1 MSKSQGKLLIV
12 DDNRELLAALKMFL
26 SRHFQSVRTERNP
39 NLIPAI
45 LNKEPFDMILL
56 DMNFKAGA
64 NSGNEGIYWMRQIH
78 ELDPDIT
85 VVFITAYGDV
95 DLAVRSMKEGAVDFI
110 QKSWDEEKILST
122 ILSAYKLHQSRI
134 EINKLRN
141 RQDHLSQELG
151 NRQQVY
157 RCQSEPMQ
165 RIYEMIGK
173 VAGTDANIL
182 ITGENGTG
190 KEMIAREVHHQS
202 RRKDEIF
209 LNLDLGAIPETLFE
223 SELFGHVKGAFTDA
237 RQHRSGKFEAA
248 TGGTLF
254 LDEIGNLPYPL
265 QSKLLSTL
273 QNRSVIRVGSNKAIP
288 VDIRLISATNQP
300 LFDMVEDN
308 RFREDLLYRINT
320 IQIDIPPLRTRPDDI
335 PGLARFFLDR
345 FADKYGKAG
354 LKLTDTTL
362 RQMQAYH
369 WPGNIRELQHALE
382 KAVILSEGLNIDPAQ
397 LLPAQN
403 PSSLK
408 NPNTYNLEENEKQII
423 AQALEQ
429 FRGNISLTA
438 EKLGINRSTL
448 YSKIRKY
455 DLQ

>member
-12 DDNRELLAALKMFL
+12 DDNRELLTALKMFL
-26 SRHFQSVRTERNP
+26 SRYFESIRTERNP
-39 NLIPAI
+39 NLIPSL
-45 LNKEPFDMILL
+45 LNQERYDMILL

-64 NSGNEGIYWMRQIH
+64 NTGNEGIYWMRQIH
-78 ELDPDIT
+78 EMDPDIS

-95 DLAVRSMKEGAVDFI
+95 DLAVKSMKEGAVDFI
-110 QKSWDEEKILST
+110 QKSWDEEKILSS
-122 ILSAYKLHQSRI
+122 ILSAYKLHQSRL

-151 NRQQVY
+151 RKQQIY

-165 RIYEMIGK
+165 RIYDMIGK

-190 KEMIAREVHHQS
+190 KEMIAREVHHKS
-202 RRKDEIF
+202 HRKEEIF
-209 LNLDLGAIPETLFE
+209 LNVDLGAIPETLFE

-237 RQHRSGKFEAA
+237 REQRAGKFEAA

-273 QNRSVIRVGSNKAIP
+273 QNRSVIRVGSNKAVPI
-288 VDIRLISATNQP
+288 DIRLISATNQP

-320 IQIDIPPLRTRPDDI
+320 IQIDIPPLRARPGDI

-345 FADKYGKAG
+345 FADKYSKNG
-354 LKLTDTTL
+354 LKMNDSTL
-362 RQMQAYH
+362 KRMQEYH

-382 KAVILSEGLNIDPAQ
+382 KAVILSEGSYINPDQ
-397 LLPAQN
+397 LLPDKNA
-403 PSSLK
+403 SSFK
-408 NPNTYNLEENEKQII
+408 KPNTYNLEENEKQII

-448 YSKIRKY
+448 YSKIHKY
-455 DLQ
+455 GLQ